1 MSKQGSLSAM
11 NAVTIKDV
19 ASAAGVSVATASRVL
34 SGHPATS
41 PASRTKVE
49 SAAKELGFMPNAQ
62 ARSLRSTKT
71 DSIALLISDL
81 RNPYFSDLAHAVEQ
95 HARTAGLMT
104 FIGNANEDAAQQ
116 DDFLAT
122 MLSRRVDGLVI
133 VPQGLNEESNQ
144 PSEMMNRVLSSGIPT
159 IFVDRALPGVQ
170 VPAIT
175 ANSAQALDEAV
186 ATLKSLGHQNIAF
199 VGGPKHAST
208 ALERYSA
215 FETALANNGLVGDE
229 ALHFVGDF
237 QPASGALAAQW
248 LLENPAKPSAVIIA
262 DAPMSIGAL
271 RIWRELGVRVGADLS
286 VITFDE
292 VDAMLIHDPPIATIG
307 HDLSQMGKMAV
318 QALREVMA
326 GQKPEPEELIS
337 KFTLRPSVAP
347 AKATQVME
355 GKVRP

>member
-1 MSKQGSLSAM
+1 M

-71 DSIALLISDL
+71 DSIALLISDV

-95 HARTAGLMT
+95 HARAAGLMT

-159 IFVDRALPGVQ
+159 IFVDRALPSVQ

-186 ATLKSLGHQNIAF
+186 ATLHSLGHRIIAF
-199 VGGPKHAST
+199 IGGPKHAST

-215 FETALANNGLVGDE
+215 FETALANHGLQADE
-229 ALHFVGDF
+229 ALHFIGDF

-248 LLENPAKPSAVIIA
+248 LLDNPAKPSAVIIA
-262 DAPMSIGAL
+262 DAPMAIGAL
-271 RIWRELGVRVGADLS
+271 RVWREMGVRVGADLS

>member
-1 MSKQGSLSAM
+1 M

-19 ASAAGVSVATASRVL
+19 ANAAGVSVATASRVL

-41 PASRTKVE
+41 PDSRAKVE

-71 DSIALLISDL
+71 DSIALLISDV

-95 HARTAGLMT
+95 HARAAGLMT

-186 ATLKSLGHQNIAF
+186 ATLHSLNHQKIAF
-199 VGGPKHAST
+199 IGGPKHAST

-215 FETALANNGLVGDE
+215 FETALANNGLHADE

-248 LLENPAKPSAVIIA
+248 LLDNPAKPSAVIIA
-262 DAPMSIGAL
+262 DAPMAIGAL
-271 RIWRELGVRVGADLS
+271 RVWRELGVRVGADLS

-337 KFTLRPSVAP
+337 KFTLRTSVAV